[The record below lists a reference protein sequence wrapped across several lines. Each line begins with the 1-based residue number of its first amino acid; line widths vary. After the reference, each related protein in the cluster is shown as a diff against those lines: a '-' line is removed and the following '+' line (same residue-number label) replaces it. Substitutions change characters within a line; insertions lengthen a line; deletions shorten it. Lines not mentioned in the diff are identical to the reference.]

1 MSDKKEKEEDS
12 KIDSLLEKIWNFVG
26 EVLNKSKC
34 VRCGANVA
42 GGTKGSRCSA
52 CMKKL
57 TAKRHTPGSTERA
70 QRKAD
75 DATRREKGKNG
86 TATVKEKGRMKDRKK
101 FVAGFKASEK
111 KAGEKLSPDRKN
123 IKRGYEA
130 KNVRNIPEKLN
141 RGRHHADEKKISE
154 WKKKLKKN
162 DITVEELA
170 TLIVAKAS
178 EKKEDTND

>member
-1 MSDKKEKEEDS
+1 MSLPRAWVGTNWYIFTTCTKFS
-12 KIDSLLEKIWNFVG
+12 NF
-26 EVLNKSKC
+26 C
-34 VRCGANVA
+34 
-42 GGTKGSRCSA
+42 
-52 CMKKL
+52 
-57 TAKRHTPGSTERA
+57 
-70 QRKAD
+70 
-75 DATRREKGKNG
+75 
-86 TATVKEKGRMKDRKK
+86 KK

>member
-1 MSDKKEKEEDS
+1 MSNKKEKEES
-12 KIDSLLEKIWNFVG
+12 KIDGLLEKIWTFVG

-34 VRCGANVA
+34 VRCGANVS
-42 GGTKGSRCSA
+42 GGTKGSRCTS
-52 CMKKL
+52 CMNKL
-57 TAKRHTPGSTERA
+57 TAKRHTPGTTERA

-101 FVAGFKASEK
+101 FVASFKNSEK

-123 IKRGYEA
+123 IKRGYES

-141 RGRHHADEKKISE
+141 RGRHNADEKKIRE

-162 DITVEELA
+162 NITTEELA
-170 TLIVAKAS
+170 ALLIAKAS
-178 EKKEDTND
+178 EKKDTSND